1 MWVTTMAKKES
12 EKLYKAIYDEDTHL
26 ASSNDTSGAVRG
38 NLLDNETNK
47 PVGNAEFIEIDPN
60 EIYNQGYNDGI
71 NQYNTYDYVDDY
83 YNNDYNNRREL
94 SPEEKEIAELVGTA
108 IAAGIIWIGEEVI
121 APAVSKWWKEK
132 ASPKLNELWNS
143 VTKKNKKQNMNNQS
157 IVYQNSTD
165 VKSMFSNQLET
176 AYNKYASNMTNEE
189 AQKELMDIFIL
200 SAILAKKVRR
210 LSHAN
215 IVSEDEMLTI
225 LTSDKYI
232 SSINNILSSNP
243 MLLEQKENELSEILG
258 YNIRE
263 KELLYIDRNDLIN
276 VFNEE

>member
-1 MWVTTMAKKES
+1 
-12 EKLYKAIYDEDTHL
+12 
-26 ASSNDTSGAVRG
+26 
-38 NLLDNETNK
+38 
-47 PVGNAEFIEIDPN
+47 
-60 EIYNQGYNDGI
+60 
-71 NQYNTYDYVDDY
+71 
-83 YNNDYNNRREL
+83 
-94 SPEEKEIAELVGTA
+94 
-108 IAAGIIWIGEEVI
+108 
-121 APAVSKWWKEK
+121 
-132 ASPKLNELWNS
+132 
-143 VTKKNKKQNMNNQS
+143 MNNQS

-165 VKSMFSNQLET
+165 VESMFSNQLET
-176 AYNKYASNMTNEE
+176 AYNKYASYMTNEE